1 MVKPLQVLIIEDS
14 ENDAQLMLWHLRR
27 GGYAPHHQRVDNAA
41 ALAAALSD
49 EPWDIILSDH
59 NMPQFSS
66 IVALE
71 IVKASKA
78 DIPFIIVSDS
88 IGEELAVAAMKA
100 GAQDYLMK
108 NNLTRLVAAVDR
120 ELKDAAD
127 RLARRQAERSLLAQE
142 EAMRI
147 AREIQ
152 GRLFPAGPPAIPGFD
167 IAGASCP
174 AEATGSDYYDFI
186 RSPREETFLVIG
198 DVTGHG
204 LGPALLMAD
213 VRAYLRALV
222 PDHASIQEV
231 LSRTNHLLRE
241 DLGDFRF
248 ITLLFAGLFPSS
260 RSLRYI
266 NAGHPSGY
274 VFDGEGRVKAELS
287 PCVPAL
293 GLEPDATFPEAVEVF
308 LAPSDLI
315 LFLTDGAT
323 EATAPTGEEFGIVR
337 ALSVVRDARHKPSAE
352 IIVSLFDAVRRFT
365 EGTQLQD
372 DLTAVIIKANPEKEG
387 DRP

>member
-1 MVKPLQVLIIEDS
+1 MVKPLQVLVIEDS

-27 GGYAPHHQRVDNAA
+27 GGYAPHHRRVDNAT
-41 ALAAALSD
+41 ALAAALAEES
-49 EPWDIILSDH
+49 WDIILSDH

-66 IVALE
+66 IAALE

-108 NNLTRLVAAVDR
+108 SNLTRLVAAVDR

-127 RLARRQAERSLLAQE
+127 RLARRQAERSLLAQA

-152 GRLFPAGPPAIPGFD
+152 ERLFPAEPPAIPEFD
-167 IAGASCP
+167 IAGSSCP

-186 RSPREETFLVIG
+186 RSPREETFIVIG

-222 PDHASIQEV
+222 PEHASIQDV
-231 LSRTNHLLRE
+231 LRRTNHLLRE

-266 NAGHPSGY
+266 NAGHPAGY
-274 VFDGEGRVKAELS
+274 VLNGEGHVKFELPPS
-287 PCVPAL
+287 VPAL
-293 GLEPDATFPEAVEVF
+293 GLEPDAAFPEAVEI
-308 LAPSDLI
+308 LLETSDLI
-315 LFLTDGAT
+315 LFLTDGAI
-323 EATAPTGEEFGIVR
+323 EAASPTGEEFGIAR
-337 ALSVVRDARHKPSAE
+337 ALNVVRETRDKPSAE
-352 IIVSLFDAVRRFT
+352 IIASLFDAVRQFT

-372 DLTAVIIKANPEKEG
+372 DLTAVIIKANAKERG
-387 DRP
+387 TRS